1 MSNVLVT
8 RFIHNCFAR
17 TFYISAYCFRL
28 HSNPRP
34 KQRERVVSFVPPDGA
49 FTLMSYRVDGV
60 TQMPLSVRPSV
71 AVAGQTGRVHIAV
84 SPRHNDRKAVE
95 DLVLT
100 IPLPKATLSTAL
112 SASGGS
118 IRYDET
124 RKIVRWEIGFLPESK
139 QQVLEGTFELPAGYV
154 HDEMT
159 VVSVRCASTHTHFQS
174 SASAAHSHVVTTLY
188 FDLVT
193 GRFQH

>member
-1 MSNVLVT
+1 M
-8 RFIHNCFAR
+8 
-17 TFYISAYCFRL
+17 
-28 HSNPRP
+28 
-34 KQRERVVSFVPPDGA
+34 VSFVPPDGA

-71 AVAGQTGRVHIAV
+71 AVAGQTGRIHIAV

-154 HDEMT
+154 YDEMT
-159 VVSVRCASTHTHFQS
+159 VVSVRCVSQQTFFLYLSDRLTILRAYTCLHFLVLFIAHRPISTLKCLPCRASRST
-174 SASAAHSHVVTTLY
+174 A
-188 FDLVT
+188 
-193 GRFQH
+193 

>member
-1 MSNVLVT
+1 M
-8 RFIHNCFAR
+8 
-17 TFYISAYCFRL
+17 
-28 HSNPRP
+28 
-34 KQRERVVSFVPPDGA
+34 VSFVPPDGA

-159 VVSVRCASTHTHFQS
+159 VVSVRCDIM
-174 SASAAHSHVVTTLY
+174 HS
-188 FDLVT
+188 
-193 GRFQH
+193 

>member
-1 MSNVLVT
+1 M
-8 RFIHNCFAR
+8 
-17 TFYISAYCFRL
+17 
-28 HSNPRP
+28 
-34 KQRERVVSFVPPDGA
+34 VSFVPPDGA

-71 AVAGQTGRVHIAV
+71 AVAGQTGRLHIAV

-124 RKIVRWEIGFLPESK
+124 RKVVRWEIGFLPESK

-159 VVSVRCASTHTHFQS
+159 VVSVRLRKPAHPFLQPLLPALCILMFLQFYIFIFRHRPISTLKCLPCRASRWT
-174 SASAAHSHVVTTLY
+174 A
-188 FDLVT
+188 
-193 GRFQH
+193 